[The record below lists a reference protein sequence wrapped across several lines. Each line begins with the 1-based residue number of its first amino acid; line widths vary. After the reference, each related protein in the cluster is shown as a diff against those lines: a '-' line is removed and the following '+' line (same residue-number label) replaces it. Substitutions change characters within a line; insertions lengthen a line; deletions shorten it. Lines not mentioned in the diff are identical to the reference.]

1 MTESVAVRPT
11 CQEQQEANNSLED
24 IATEIEPLIARENKE
39 QLVTNSSFSAN
50 GLAGHF
56 KDLVGHTSYISAVEF
71 SKDGN
76 LLASGG
82 RDTIIRLWPI
92 TNLISINDGET
103 SIIPIEMEK
112 RHGKS
117 ICCLAFSPDNNQIFS
132 GCADENIFIH
142 NVET

>member
-1 MTESVAVRPT
+1 MTESGAFKPT
-11 CQEQQEANNSLED
+11 CQEQQEANSPLED
-24 IATEIEPLIARENKE
+24 IATGTELIFARENKE
-39 QLVTNSSFSAN
+39 QRVTNSAFSAN

-103 SIIPIEMEK
+103 PIIPIEMEK

-117 ICCLAFSPDNNQIFS
+117 I
-132 GCADENIFIH
+132 
-142 NVET
+142 